1 MGPIK
6 VGAVCMLKGVKTD
19 SGDTSMN
26 GAFVKVQSCV
36 GGLYHVEALYAREN
50 EPQPRAYLCERQQ
63 LIEV

>member
-1 MGPIK
+1 
-6 VGAVCMLKGVKTD
+6 MLKGVKTD